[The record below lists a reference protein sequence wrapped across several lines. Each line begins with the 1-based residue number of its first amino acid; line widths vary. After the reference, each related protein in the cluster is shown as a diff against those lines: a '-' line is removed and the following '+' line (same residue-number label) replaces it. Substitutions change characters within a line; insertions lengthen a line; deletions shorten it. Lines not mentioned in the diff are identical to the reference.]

1 MAPPTDDVDG
11 SLSCTEKE
19 ELLKKIKFW
28 EDKYEDLSGNYNKLS
43 DKFEEVAKNNS
54 NNPSPQDPLTELS
67 TMKKQISNALRDF
80 KILAEEVRSNS
91 SSKNKERIEE
101 IDQYLHKNSLFH
113 KMIPPSNSYGID
125 FIKWIVNEI
134 NKLFPGLEIPVQ
146 LCHIDAAHPLKTKRN
161 THSVVIVKF
170 TCRWMKDEVYKR
182 RSHLKDTSHND
193 ISITE
198 HLTSSTKELLETTRS
213 IVGKDTKVFTN
224 NCVINLK
231 FNNRKFFVKTYK
243 DIQYLAKNIGYK
255 LPLPPPGLQVPN
267 PQAIGANSQ
276 QIYARDP
283 NVNGPFAMIN
293 TTAPYNMHQTSNPY
307 PYYQN
312 YMHPQGKPSNIGRG
326 NNSVW
331 NNY

>member
-1 MAPPTDDVDG
+1 
-11 SLSCTEKE
+11 
-19 ELLKKIKFW
+19 
-28 EDKYEDLSGNYNKLS
+28 
-43 DKFEEVAKNNS
+43 
-54 NNPSPQDPLTELS
+54 
-67 TMKKQISNALRDF
+67 
-80 KILAEEVRSNS
+80 
-91 SSKNKERIEE
+91 
-101 IDQYLHKNSLFH
+101 
-113 KMIPPSNSYGID
+113 
-125 FIKWIVNEI
+125 
-134 NKLFPGLEIPVQ
+134 
-146 LCHIDAAHPLKTKRN
+146 
-161 THSVVIVKF
+161 
-170 TCRWMKDEVYKR
+170 MKDEVYKR

-283 NVNGPFAMIN
+283 NVNDPFAMIN